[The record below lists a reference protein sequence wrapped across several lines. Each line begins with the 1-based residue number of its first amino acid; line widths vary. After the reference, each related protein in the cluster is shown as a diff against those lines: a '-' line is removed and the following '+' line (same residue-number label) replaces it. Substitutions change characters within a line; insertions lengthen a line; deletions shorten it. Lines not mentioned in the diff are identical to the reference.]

1 MRTKTITTS
10 LRLRPDELEVIESNA
25 EKAGLNRNTF
35 IVSSALK
42 NHNSVKPEHLCELR
56 MIQNTITRV
65 DNGLTDKIRNEL
77 NERINKL
84 WATLSK

>member
-35 IVSSALK
+35 IVSFLIHK
-42 NHNSVKPEHLCELR
+42 GVP
-56 MIQNTITRV
+56 V
-65 DNGLTDKIRNEL
+65 
-77 NERINKL
+77 
-84 WATLSK
+84 